1 MQRALEA
8 AGFSFNQHTTIRSN
22 VHSVLMEKLWWTYP
36 STNRLVPFKDIVD
49 ADADAD
55 EEVSLGDDVPGTKIY
70 KEFGYFGRINQLLQD
85 LGEVQL
91 NDQLWEA
98 ATDEARRKV
107 AKLKQ
112 LKDHVTW
119 RNERTESEFAR
130 FVPTVKQLD
139 DGCGLSVYNVHQ
151 IAHGGE
157 TIRCCTEGTLLR
169 ADDDARDYYMVDFD
183 GTEHS
188 LARENLSWVPPVDGY
203 IEVRYRQ
210 TLGVGRRFSTVY
222 PSAQSIGSAM
232 RGQLFEGLVIDLD
245 MVNAGSVIELAM
257 RPPDVR
263 VQYPALTEY
272 VFAREAKL
280 QEVISSFLVTQ
291 KQAKNL
297 FTTIQRGGRLRQWMH
312 DNKCEGRPVPDFV
325 RQYIAETQRW
335 IDPKTESGLYSVGVA
350 LGLQQLWQQHPTH
363 LRRDHVK
370 KMAKRGIVIDADDVT
385 MDQVQYRLKMQVLS
399 GAGQHYENLML
410 ASFERTLEGLGCFVD
425 TLVYD
430 GLHVHLTPDKSVYA
444 VRHAMIEN
452 CIRDTQNNPTV
463 DGYDPQKPYFDLS
476 PIEGAAFF
484 YVIEKPF

>member
-1 MQRALEA
+1 
-8 AGFSFNQHTTIRSN
+8 
-22 VHSVLMEKLWWTYP
+22 
-36 STNRLVPFKDIVD
+36 
-49 ADADAD
+49 
-55 EEVSLGDDVPGTKIY
+55 
-70 KEFGYFGRINQLLQD
+70 
-85 LGEVQL
+85 
-91 NDQLWEA
+91 
-98 ATDEARRKV
+98 
-107 AKLKQ
+107 
-112 LKDHVTW
+112 
-119 RNERTESEFAR
+119 
-130 FVPTVKQLD
+130 
-139 DGCGLSVYNVHQ
+139 
-151 IAHGGE
+151 
-157 TIRCCTEGTLLR
+157 
-169 ADDDARDYYMVDFD
+169 
-183 GTEHS
+183 
-188 LARENLSWVPPVDGY
+188 
-203 IEVRYRQ
+203 
-210 TLGVGRRFSTVY
+210 
-222 PSAQSIGSAM
+222 
-232 RGQLFEGLVIDLD
+232 
-245 MVNAGSVIELAM
+245 M

-263 VQYPALTEY
+263 VQYPALTAY

-335 IDPKTESGLYSVGVA
+335 IDPKTRNGLYSVGVT

-484 YVIEKPF
+484 DVIEKPF